1 MWCGPCSSLD
11 IPGMHWTV
19 RHPSLRGFWAVSR
32 PSFAVVC
39 AMTLASPEAFLIA
52 LLWKQVIPAIPT
64 SQQVDSSA
72 EVVRAL
78 PMPMPEGVRGV
89 GWAEDVWRQAG
100 GVAKM

>member
-1 MWCGPCSSLD
+1 M
-11 IPGMHWTV
+11 
-19 RHPSLRGFWAVSR
+19 
-32 PSFAVVC
+32 
-39 AMTLASPEAFLIA
+39 
-52 LLWKQVIPAIPT
+52 IPAIPT

-89 GWAEDVWRQAG
+89 GWAEEVWRQAG